1 MTRARDVANLIGSG
15 NYSSTTFTATAGQTA
30 FTISHTQGFV
40 QVFMNGLLLDET
52 VDYTSNGTAITLTS
66 GAAAGDE
73 IEVVAYNTFSVGD
86 ALPKSGG
93 TFTGAVT
100 HNSTV
105 THNNTVTHSG
115 DVTITGDAN
124 DANGNLKV
132 TTNTPSNYPAMVVQT
147 STGGNST
154 ETHGLHVNND
164 ANGYGIKIDAGNG
177 NQLVLNNGG
186 ERFTQLTYM
195 NNNTQAAAMWYDGT
209 NNKLVNHVTSGNGFN
224 VELQGAGET
233 LSISSTGAV
242 NTPYQPY
249 AIVKFASGDDGAY
262 NQSGSANRV
271 IKPSAVWSN
280 NGNHYST
287 STGLFTCPIAGVYTV
302 QCSGNVY
309 NNSAGSYLRPTIQK
323 NGSAYLYHYEN
334 TQMTW
339 HNYHFTAPVVCA
351 ANDTLGVLNQTQ
363 SGVGGGFD
371 INDYSMLS
379 FFLIA

>member
-1 MTRARDVANLIGSG
+1 MGTLGNKPAAGFQSIEKQSITGNGGTTYALDHAVTNVNDLEVFVNNVRQEPTTAYTLSGQNIVMSEAIANTDSFYVIYQSR
-15 NYSSTTFTATAGQTA
+15 A
-30 FTISHTQGFV
+30 FTKAV
-40 QVFMNGLLLDET
+40 P
-52 VDYTSNGTAITLTS
+52 VDTSVTTAMLQ
-66 GAAAGDE
+66 D
-73 IEVVAYNTFSVGD
+73 D
-86 ALPKSGG
+86 
-93 TFTGAVT
+93 AVT
-100 HNSTV
+100 TAKLD
-105 THNNTVTHSG
+105 TKIQISG
-115 DVTITGDAN
+115 PSSDA
-124 DANGNLKV
+124 DGTLKV
-132 TTNTPSNYPAMVVQT
+132 TSNAPTNYPAMVVQT

-154 ETHGLHVNND
+154 ETHGLYVNND
-164 ANGYGIKIDAGNG
+164 ANGYGIKIDARNG

-224 VELQGAGET
+224 VETQGYGET

-249 AIVKFASGDDGAY
+249 AILKFSSGDDGAY
-262 NQSGSANRV
+262 NQSGTANRV

-309 NNSAGSYLRPTIQK
+309 NNNAGTWLRPTIQK
-323 NGSAYLYHYEN
+323 NGSVYLYFYEN